1 MTINGNTAMAVGALG
16 IVLLL
21 LCIGAWVAALF
32 RIKDIKRS
40 VLYIAESAILIFVV
54 LLLAWGTRDT
64 VLKVVDSFQR
74 DKVVFSDDRDTAVLE
89 AYDKLSNELNRWS
102 VMFVALGSFFG
113 LVLPIGAYLLQ
124 MKEIARK
131 EGAVDEKFAEEAR
144 QRKKSIEAADLEIK
158 KMRDEFR
165 SDVSEVWQAQA
176 IVQSESFYS
185 VLRLLKKTSWESV
198 GYESRRELLT
208 TLMLFLR
215 CLENTKLHDF
225 VVQQLSRMAEVI
237 RYCTVGVKDD
247 LFLKI
252 TEGLD
257 PQSFDFKIHLS
268 KYCVDNEIGM
278 NAFTTVQEF
287 GCKIGCDVLV

>member
-1 MTINGNTAMAVGALG
+1 MSIGLTDTLCVAFVAILLIFLSVVVAWG
-16 IVLLL
+16 IAAWRARDVRRW
-21 LCIGAWVAALF
+21 LCA
-32 RIKDIKRS
+32 
-40 VLYIAESAILIFVV
+40 AESVFLIAVV
-54 LLLAWGTRDT
+54 ILLAWGTRDT

-74 DKVVFSDDRDTAVLE
+74 DKVVFSEDQNKAVLE
-89 AYDKLSNELNRWS
+89 AYDKLSSEMNRWS
-102 VMFVALGSFFG
+102 VMFVVLGSFFG

-131 EGAVDEKFAEEAR
+131 EGAVDAKFAEEAR
-144 QRKKSIEAADLEIK
+144 QRKKSIETADLEIK

-165 SDVSEVWQAQA
+165 SDVGEVWQAQA

-225 VVQQLSRMAEVI
+225 VVQQLSRMTEVI
-237 RYCTVGVKDD
+237 RYCTAGVKDD
-247 LFLKI
+247 LLLKI

-257 PQSFDFKIHLS
+257 PRSFDFKIHLS
-268 KYCVDNEIGM
+268 KYCVDNEMGM
-278 NAFTTVQEF
+278 NAFKAVQEF